1 MSECFRKVYIINNKV
16 RNCTEFNSGIIYS
29 GESIYEVIRVTAGVP
44 VFLDD
49 HLNRLFRTAQLKS
62 KKLWLDRD
70 EISANIY
77 RILELNNIGF
87 GNIKI
92 VFNYQSRNF
101 DTGNFLVYFLEH
113 HYPTKEQIDRG
124 IPSILYSAER
134 DFPSAKIINQSL
146 RSAIFKK
153 LIDTHA
159 YEALLVNNKGYI
171 TEGSR
176 SNVFFVKDKEVYT
189 APEGEVLSGIARKY
203 ILAICE
209 SIGIKVHLSKVHSG
223 NIADYIGV
231 FISGTSPGVLPV
243 SNIGEVNF
251 DPKCNSILKIKN
263 KYQEII

>member
-1 MSECFRKVYIINNKV
+1 MSECFRKVYIIDNKV
-16 RNCTEFNSGIIYS
+16 RNCTEFSSGIIYS

-92 VFNYQSRNF
+92 VFNYQSGNF

-113 HYPTKEQIDRG
+113 HYPTKEQFNRG
-124 IPSILYSAER
+124 VPSILYFAER
-134 DFPSAKIINQSL
+134 DFPSAKIINQNL

-159 YEALLVNNKGYI
+159 YEALLVNNEGYI

-203 ILAICE
+203 ILEICE
-209 SIGIKVHLSKVHSG
+209 SIGIKVHLSKVHSE
-223 NIADYIGV
+223 NIANYKGV

-243 SNIGEVNF
+243 SNIGDVDF
-251 DPKCNSILKIKN
+251 DPKCNSILKIKS